1 MLFKRGL
8 YEQLITLSM
17 EGRLSE
23 VDSDLIRRSS
33 LRPAE
38 AGDRL
43 ALHLGR
49 ILARIIDKSEEK
61 SRVVDGIALV
71 RRLLDAMESDMTE
84 GLELADENTLLE
96 AIIERD
102 PAGNPKVIESPLIP
116 LLDTTLLTNARGE
129 PRVGHQVAT
138 EIASAQRIDVIM
150 AFIRRSGIRPLLD
163 RLRQFADNGGRLR
176 VLTTTYT
183 GSTELAALEQ
193 LKDVGADVRVSYDTT
208 STRLHA
214 KAWLFHR
221 ESGFSTV
228 YVGSSNLTHS
238 AQVEGLEWNVRLSG
252 ARNPSV
258 IEKVTAV
265 FDSYWEGG
273 DFVPFD
279 SQTFRERTR
288 VVENIAVWSIPP
300 TDLRL
305 EPFQERLLEL
315 VEVARARGH
324 RRNLLVSATG
334 TGKTVMA
341 AIDYTRLRKRIP
353 RARLLFVA
361 HREEILEK
369 SRATYRH
376 ALRDPS
382 FGELWVKGRK
392 PDDWQNVFAS
402 IQSLHRNGLRDLAAD
417 HFDVVVVDEFHHAA
431 ARSYREVLEHL
442 QPRELL
448 GLTAT
453 PERAD
458 DLSIFDYF
466 DGRIAAE
473 LRLWDAIDQHRLA
486 PFQYFGI
493 HDGADLRR
501 VPWRR
506 GSGYDVEGLT
516 NVYTAND
523 SLARLVLKRLD
534 EHVDDV
540 GSIRALGFCVGVEH
554 ARFMARVFNEAGV
567 PSIAVWGDSPDDE
580 RRQALADLRDG
591 IIRVL
596 FSVDLFNEGV
606 DIPDVDTLLFLRP
619 TESPTLFLQ
628 QLGRGLRKAHEKRWC
643 TVLDFV
649 GLHRTEFRFDR
660 RLRALLGGS
669 RNHVEQQVK
678 QGFPF
683 LPSGCHMELDRQTT
697 EIVLQSI
704 RKAIPSHWQQK
715 ADELRALSVEGHGGL
730 SAFIAASGLDLED
743 IYQGSYSWSDL
754 KEAAGLSVAPH
765 GPQEEILR
773 RACGRLLHVDDILR
787 LDGWRELLSSD
798 VIPVF
803 PDPSDRNARLARMLV
818 SQLTSQV
825 LDKKTTLAE
834 GMDLLWQHPQVCA
847 ELTELFDVL
856 AERVSHIQSSPS
868 GHESVPLV
876 AHARYTRLEIL
887 AACDPEDRAT
897 VAPWQTGV
905 RWLPQ
910 PKLDLFA
917 FTLDK
922 TKGQFSPTTRYR
934 DYAVSR
940 ELLHWES
947 QSSTR
952 SESETG
958 LRYRNHAVQG
968 SGVWLFARESVDE
981 RAFWFLGPAQ
991 YVNHEGELPMA
1002 ITWKLLRPLPGDLFQ
1017 AFAAA
1022 VG

>member
-1 MLFKRGL
+1 MLIKRGL

-17 EGRLSE
+17 EGRLSA
-23 VDSDLIRRSS
+23 VDDDLIRRSS

-49 ILARIIDKSEEK
+49 ILARVIDKSEEK
-61 SRVVDGIALV
+61 VRVGEGIALV
-71 RRLLDAMESDMTE
+71 RRLLDAMESDLTD
-84 GLELADENTLLE
+84 GLALTPEETILE
-96 AIIERD
+96 AIFERD
-102 PAGNPKVIESPLIP
+102 PAGSPKAIESPLIP
-116 LLDTTLLTNARGE
+116 LLDTTLLTNSRGE

-138 EIASAQRIDVIM
+138 EIASAQRVDVIM

-163 RLRQFADNGGRLR
+163 RLRLHVENGGRLR

-193 LKDVGADVRVSYDTT
+193 LKDAGADVRVSYDTT

-238 AQVEGLEWNVRLSG
+238 AQVDGLEWNVRLSG

-258 IEKVTAV
+258 IEKVAAV
-265 FDSYWEGG
+265 FESYWECG
-273 DFVPFD
+273 DFVPFT

-288 VVENIAVWSIPP
+288 IIENRAVRALPP
-300 TDLRL
+300 TELRL
-305 EPFQERLLEL
+305 EPFQERLLEQ
-315 VEVARARGH
+315 VEVARTRGH
-324 RRNLLVSATG
+324 HRNLLVSATG
-334 TGKTVMA
+334 TGKTVIA
-341 AIDYTRLRKRIP
+341 AIDYTRLRKRIN

-382 FGELWVKGRK
+382 FGELWVAGKK
-392 PDDWQNVFAS
+392 PEDWQSVFAS
-402 IQSLHRNGLRDLAAD
+402 IQTLHRNGLQHLAAD

-431 ARSYREVLEHL
+431 ARSYREVLDYL

-493 HDGADLRR
+493 HDGTDLRR
-501 VPWRR
+501 VPWKR
-506 GSGYDVEGLT
+506 GSGYDVDGLT
-516 NVYTAND
+516 NIYTAND
-523 SLARLVLKRLD
+523 SLARLVLKRLG

-540 GSIRALGFCVGVEH
+540 DGIRALGFCVGVEH

-567 PSIAVWGDSPDDE
+567 PSIAVWGDSPDEE

-596 FSVDLFNEGV
+596 FSVDLFNEGI
-606 DIPDVDTLLFLRP
+606 DIPDVDTLLLLRP

-669 RNHVEQQVK
+669 RKHVEQQVE

-683 LPSGCHMELDRQTT
+683 LPSGCHMELDRQTK
-697 EIVLQSI
+697 EIVLRSI
-704 RKAIPSHWQQK
+704 RKAIPSRWQQK
-715 ADELRALSVEGHGGL
+715 ADELRALAKHGPVGL
-730 SAFIAASGLDLED
+730 SAFIEASGLDLED
-743 IYQGSYSWSDL
+743 IYQGTNSWSDL
-754 KEAAGLSVAPH
+754 KETAGLSVAPT
-765 GPQEEILR
+765 GPHEEELR
-773 RACGRLLHVDDILR
+773 RACGRLLHVDDALR
-787 LDGWRELLSSD
+787 LDGWRKLLSQN
-798 VIPVF
+798 VATVPV
-803 PDPSDRNARLARMLV
+803 DPNAKDARLARMLV
-818 SQLTSQV
+818 SQLMSQV
-825 LDKKTTLAE
+825 LYKKATLAE
-834 GMDLLWQHPQVCA
+834 GLNLLWQHPQICA
-847 ELTELFDVL
+847 ELKELFDIL
-856 AERVSHIQSSPS
+856 ADRVSHLHSSPS
-868 GHESVPLV
+868 DYELVPLV

-887 AACDPEDRAT
+887 AACDPIDRAN

-905 RWLPQ
+905 RWLPG

-934 DYAVSR
+934 DYAISR

-947 QSSTR
+947 QSITR
-952 SESETG
+952 ADSETG
-958 LRYRNHAVQG
+958 LRYRNHAIQG
-968 SGVWLFARESVDE
+968 SGVWLFARESVYE
-981 RAFWFLGPAQ
+981 RAFWFLGSAQ
-991 YVNHEGELPMA
+991 YVTHEGELPMA
-1002 ITWKLLRPLPGDLFQ
+1002 ITWKLDKPLPGDLFQ

-1022 VG
+1022 VA